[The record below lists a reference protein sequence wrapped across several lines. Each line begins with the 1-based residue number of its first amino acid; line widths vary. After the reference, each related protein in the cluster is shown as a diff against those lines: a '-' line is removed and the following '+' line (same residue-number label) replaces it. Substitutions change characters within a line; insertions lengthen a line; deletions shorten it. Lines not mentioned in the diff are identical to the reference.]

1 MKNAINSLRQKA
13 RKGFSMVEIIG
24 VVVLIGIFAGI
35 GMAMMRD
42 TTTTGR
48 SNAGA
53 RNASELNNCLNNAR
67 AAGATW
73 LTAVA
78 GSASI
83 TQGTATTPAVINVN
97 AAANAADV
105 STLIGVMAGVGILSN
120 GNTASVGR
128 SPTVASYTCANV
140 NNWPTFSYTA
150 GAAP

>member
-67 AAGATW
+67 AAGTTYASV
-73 LTAVA
+73 AV
-78 GSASI
+78 GSAAI
-83 TQGTATTPAVINVN
+83 VQGTATTPAIVQAN

-105 STLIGVMAGVGILSN
+105 TTLITAMAGVGILSN
-120 GNTASVGR
+120 GNTSSVGR
-128 SPTVASYTCANV
+128 SPTTTSYTLSVV
-140 NNWPTFSYTA
+140 NAWPVFAYTA